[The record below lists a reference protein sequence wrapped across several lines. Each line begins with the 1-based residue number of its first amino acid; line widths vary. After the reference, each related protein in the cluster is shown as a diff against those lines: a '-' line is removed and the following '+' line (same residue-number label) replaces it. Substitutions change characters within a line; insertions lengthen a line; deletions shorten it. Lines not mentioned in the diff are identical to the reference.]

1 MFKLNWKEMACILL
15 VLVAVFNAVLWY
27 PSMPDVVVTHWDAAG
42 VANGWGPKWLG
53 LFLVPMLI
61 AVMYGF
67 LSIIPYIEVLKQ
79 NVKKFYGHY
88 ENFKLV
94 LVAFLFAIYAT
105 SVAVNAGVAV
115 PFSAVIFVGMGL
127 VMYYAGVMTEHSKRN
142 FFIGMRTPWTLS
154 SDEVW
159 DKTNKLGGLLLKIL
173 GVLAVPLAFDGLQW
187 FLVWMLLALL
197 AMACLTAYSYLEFNK
212 KKR

>member
-1 MFKLNWKEMACILL
+1 MFKLNWKEAACILL

-27 PSMPDVVVTHWDAAG
+27 PSMPDVVVTHWDATG

-79 NVKKFYGHY
+79 NVKKFYGYY
-88 ENFKLV
+88 ENFKLI

-105 SVAVNAGVAV
+105 SVAVNAGVAM
-115 PFSAVIFVGMGL
+115 PFGVVIFVGIGI

-159 DKTNKLGGLLLKIL
+159 DKTNRLGGLLLKVL

-187 FLVWMLLALL
+187 FLVWMLLVVL
-197 AMACLTAYSYLEFNK
+197 AMIYLGAYSYLEFNK